1 MVNRM
6 RALFMVTGRGIGGDA
21 VVALNISKSLSKHGV
36 DCQFAL
42 DHGASGLLFEKNGIK
57 WHKTSIPQAGGH
69 AATKM
74 SLIKAGF
81 RMFKAVLE
89 AIKLYRKIHPDIVV
103 GLIGGGAIIGCL
115 AAKISNVPSVGISA
129 TPYDSKVSK
138 ITTTIAL
145 PESPLFRSKNDNKR
159 IQRAYLPVEADITN
173 GNRENALKSMHGRY
187 DETLPTIL
195 LSSGSTLFEKMALAA
210 SKISKSGIH
219 ANIVVVGHLLD
230 EKYLD
235 YLEED
240 NIIYLGY
247 VNWIHDLYQL
257 ADIGILSDDGM
268 MVHEAVACEL
278 PVVTLPGVKYGR
290 YHGMARIF
298 KGAVV
303 EGNLKNIDIT
313 IKGVLDHVDEMK
325 PKASEYGEK
334 VLKSS
339 DKIAK
344 IIHNALIQKD

>member
-1 MVNRM
+1 M
-6 RALFMVTGRGIGGDA
+6 ATGRGIGGDA
-21 VVALNISKSLSKHGV
+21 VVALNISKALSKYGV

-42 DHGASGLLFEKNGIK
+42 DHSASGLLFEKNGIK
-57 WHKTSIPQAGGH
+57 WYKTSIPQAGGH
-69 AATKM
+69 AATNI
-74 SLIKAGF
+74 SLIRAGF
-81 RMFKAVLE
+81 KMFKAVLE
-89 AIKLYRKIHPDIVV
+89 AVKLFRKIRPDIVV

-115 AAKISNVPSVGISA
+115 AAKILNIPSVGISA

-145 PESPLFRSKNDNKR
+145 PESPLFRLKNDNKR
-159 IQRAYLPVEADITN
+159 IYRAYLPVEAGIIN
-173 GNRENALKSMHGRY
+173 GNRENALKSMPEGY

-235 YLEED
+235 YLEVND
-240 NIIYLGY
+240 IIYLGY
-247 VNWIHDLYQL
+247 VNWIYDLYQL
-257 ADIGILSDDGM
+257 ADIAVLSDDGM

-290 YHGMARIF
+290 YHGMAKIF
-298 KGAVV
+298 EGAVV
-303 EGNLKNIDIT
+303 EGNLDKMSTT
-313 IKGVLDHVDEMK
+313 IKDVVNNMDEMK
-325 PKASEYGEK
+325 LKASKYGEEI
-334 VLKSS
+334 LKSS
-339 DKIAK
+339 DKIAN
-344 IIHNALIQKD
+344 IIYKYIH